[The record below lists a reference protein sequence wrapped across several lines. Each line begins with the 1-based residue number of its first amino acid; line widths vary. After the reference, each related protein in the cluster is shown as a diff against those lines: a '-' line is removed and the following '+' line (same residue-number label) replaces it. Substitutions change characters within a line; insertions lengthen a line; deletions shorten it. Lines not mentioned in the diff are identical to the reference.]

1 MDCVNGMVRCGMEI
15 IKLIKAN
22 IKHKKGAFKSIAAL
36 MAIITLSFTV
46 TVSNNDNVDRALTQ
60 AHSLAD
66 TPDVTAFMTGAK
78 TDKDITGKIMENP
91 DVEDVFVTDCVQCG
105 AVKLSGQ
112 EIYQV
117 SFIYPDSH
125 KIYRVFNENFT
136 SYIENPAPLNDGEIY
151 IPYSLTGLYS
161 DVKIG
166 SEMVFG
172 NDEIQYKFR
181 IKGFIAEPN
190 FGAAVIGTKRFFISG
205 NDFEKI
211 YANADEQVFLT
222 ILDTGINLRNGAD
235 YFKVKKAL
243 DDSCGISEK
252 SNLIISAEE
261 TIAYT
266 KLYSNTGSNI
276 LLVFLILLVTIV
288 IISMW
293 HSISTSVEMEYVNLG
308 ILKSQGFTSG
318 KIRLVYIIQYLL
330 AELIGAVIGLLIS
343 IPLTMALGSLFQ
355 PITGLL
361 TATDVSVLKC
371 AAISLGIIL
380 LCGIFVVLA
389 TNKVSRI
396 SPVRAI
402 SGGKAEVH
410 FDNRLNA
417 PIKAKPLS
425 FFIGLR
431 QFTSRGKSYIGSVFI
446 VALLV
451 YFMMT
456 ITVLSERLSGGKIV
470 EGNIN
475 PHIVVAMSEEFEIS
489 DIKRFESEIKEI
501 DKDAKVSFGYNEY
514 IMADGIELLCTACT
528 PAELLYKPIDGRM
541 PIYDNEAA
549 VTEIAAEELGKK
561 IGDTILVGSGENAK
575 EFIITGYHQ
584 SVNDLGRTFLLTAEG
599 LYSVNGANPTCC
611 VELSDDLL
619 VDKVSDALDENLGDL
634 IFAKTVEKE
643 RTGSLDGMIK
653 MIDSICL
660 ILVIAVFSVSII
672 FSIVV
677 INMICGKAFIKERS
691 DIGILKALGFTAK
704 ELQTQFAFRFLI
716 VSAAGS
722 VIGGLSSLFLT
733 RPLLEMLLKM
743 VGLTRLESS
752 ITFVTFIV
760 PAALICLCFFLF
772 SYIAA
777 GKTKTVE
784 VRELISE

>member
-1 MDCVNGMVRCGMEI
+1 MEI

-46 TVSNNDNVDRALTQ
+46 TVSNNDNIDKALTA
-60 AHSLAD
+60 AHSFAK
-66 TPDVTAFMTGAK
+66 TPDVTAFLIGAR
-78 TDKDITGKIMENP
+78 TDESILDDIRENP
-91 DVEDVFVTDCVQCG
+91 DVEDAS
-105 AVKLSGQ
+105 AVKCVFSAAASLSGQ
-112 EIYQV
+112 DIYQI
-117 SFIYPDSH
+117 SLIYPDSH
-125 KIYRVFNENFT
+125 KIYRVFNEKFT
-136 SYIENPAPLNDGEIY
+136 GYIENPAPLCDGEIY
-151 IPYSLTGLYS
+151 VPYSLTGLYS

-166 SEMVFG
+166 SEVVFG
-172 NDEIQYKFR
+172 KDENMHTFT

-190 FGAAVIGTKRFFISG
+190 FGAALIGTKRFFISE
-205 NDFEKI
+205 NDFNALYE
-211 YANADEQVFLT
+211 NADEQAFLT
-222 ILDTGINLRNGAD
+222 VYDTGINLIGGAD

-243 DDSCGISEK
+243 DDSCGITQK
-252 SNLIISAEE
+252 SSVILSAEE
-261 TIAYT
+261 TTAYT
-266 KLYSNTGSNI
+266 KLYSETGSNI
-276 LLVFLILLVTIV
+276 LVVFIILLVTIV

-318 KIRLVYIIQYLL
+318 KIRLVYIVQYLL
-330 AELIGAVIGLLIS
+330 AELIGAAIGLVLAV
-343 IPLTMALGSLFQ
+343 PLTIAFGSLFQ

-361 TATDVSVLKC
+361 TATSVSALKC
-371 AAISLGIIL
+371 AGISLAIIA
-380 LCGIFVVLA
+380 LCGVFVILA
-389 TNKVSRI
+389 TSKVSRI

-410 FDNRLNA
+410 FDSRLNV

-431 QFTSRGKSYIGSVFI
+431 QFTSRGKSYIGSVLI

-451 YFMMT
+451 FFMMT
-456 ITVLSERLSGGKIV
+456 ITVLSDRLSGGNIV

-475 PHIVVAMSEEFEIS
+475 PHIVVTMSEEFEIG
-489 DIKRFESEIKEI
+489 DTERFEAEVKEI
-501 DKDAKVSFGYNEY
+501 DADAIISFGHNEY

-528 PAELLYKPIDGRM
+528 PAELMYKPIDGRM

-561 IGDTILVGSGENAK
+561 IGDTIFVGSGENTK

-599 LYSVNGANPTCC
+599 MYSVNGAKPSCC
-611 VELSDDLL
+611 IELSDDAL
-619 VDKVSDALDENLGDL
+619 VDTVSYALDEKLGSL
-634 IFAKTVEKE
+634 IASKTAEKE
-643 RTGSLDGMIK
+643 RSSAAEGVIK

-660 ILVIAVFSVSII
+660 IIVISVFSVSIL

-677 INMICGKAFIKERS
+677 INMICSKAFIKERG
-691 DIGILKALGFTAK
+691 DIGILKSLGFTAN
-704 ELQTQFAFRFLI
+704 ELRTQFAFRFII
-716 VSAAGS
+716 VSAIGS
-722 VIGGLSSLFLT
+722 AIGGVYSLFFT
-733 RPLLEMLLKM
+733 RPLLEMLLRM
-743 VGLTRLESS
+743 VGLTRIESS
-752 ITFVTFIV
+752 ITFMTFII
-760 PAALICLCFFLF
+760 PAALICLCFFVF

-777 GKTKTVE
+777 RKIRTVE
-784 VRELISE
+784 VRELICE